1 MTLSPLARDLK
12 RKSER
17 ALASAR
23 ELQDRDPDGSVNR
36 SYYAMFDIARAALL
50 SGGIPEHELPRT
62 HNGVIAA
69 FSQHAVQS
77 GRVDQKV
84 AAALSRAESLRLLAD
99 YTGTA
104 LDPKTAADTVA
115 RAEAFVGTVAR
126 VFGLHEP
133 SLTTRLENDG
143 PGDEGK
149 VSEPAGSAER
159 GEAEYSQLQP
169 FSLEETRRQARE
181 NWLRSRQQTITG
193 QKDIAQERNSYRGA
207 KGEHGQSQDPEL
219 DD

>member
-23 ELQDRDPDGSVNR
+23 ELRDRDPDGSVNR
-36 SYYAMFDIARAALL
+36 SYYAMFDLARAALL
-50 SGGIPEHELPRT
+50 SSGVPEHELPRT

-84 AAALSRAESLRLLAD
+84 AAALGRAESLRLLAD

-126 VFGLHEP
+126 VFALDEP
-133 SLTTRLENDG
+133 SVEAKIEGDG
-143 PGDEGK
+143 PGHEGK
-149 VSEPAGSAER
+149 VSEPAAAER
-159 GEAEYSQLQP
+159 GATDYSHLQP
-169 FSLEETRRQARE
+169 FSLEEARRQARE
-181 NWLRSRQQTITG
+181 NWLRLKEQTIKG
-193 QKDIAQERNSYRGA
+193 QRDSSQERNSDRSA
-207 KGEHGQSQDPEL
+207 KEEYGHAPDPDL

>member
-36 SYYAMFDIARAALL
+36 SYYAMFDLARAALL
-50 SGGIPEHELPRT
+50 SSGVPEHELPRT
-62 HNGVIAA
+62 HSGVIAA

-84 AAALSRAESLRLLAD
+84 AAALGRAESLRLLAD

-126 VFGLHEP
+126 VFALDEP
-133 SLTTRLENDG
+133 SVEVKFEKDG
-143 PGDEGK
+143 PGHEGK
-149 VSEPAGSAER
+149 VSEPDAAPEGGAPDHLHLHP
-159 GEAEYSQLQP
+159 Y
-169 FSLEETRRQARE
+169 SLEETRQQARE
-181 NWLRSRQQTITG
+181 NWSRLRQQTIKG
-193 QKDIAQERNSYRGA
+193 QRDIVQERNPDRSA
-207 KGEHGQSQDPEL
+207 KEEHSHAPDPEL
-219 DD
+219 DE